1 MIKDFK
7 YFHWGIYPEDTP
19 VYGLYEPVLDKFLLV
34 LNSLEHAEMLKY
46 LNYSRYGLYI
56 CRLDQASNF
65 QEILIDNECCENWSF
80 TNKTTDLYVDQVLH
94 DLDPITVKEFCQSS
108 DEKVWNIIEEK
119 RWLMFCQ
126 HVLELLDMPDEQYYN
141 KLFKS
146 LGSFLNVEEFQN
158 IQSISTVRS
167 EILSAL
173 FLGSNIPDTQEQIK
187 KILSRISQENLI

>member
-7 YFHWGIYPEDTP
+7 YFQWGIYPKDTP

-46 LNYSRYGLYI
+46 LNGPRYGFHI

-80 TNKTTDLYVDQVLH
+80 TNKATDLFVESALH
-94 DLDPITVKEFCQSS
+94 DLDPIMVKEFCTSS
-108 DEKVWNIIEEK
+108 DEKVWNVIEEK

-126 HVLELLDMPDEQYYN
+126 HVLELLDTSYNYN

-146 LGSFLNVEEFQN
+146 LGSFLRIEEFQN
-158 IQSISTVRS
+158 INSISTVRS

-173 FLGSNIPDTQEQIK
+173 FLGSNIPDTQEQVK
-187 KILSRISQENLI
+187 KILSRISQEHLI

>member
-1 MIKDFK
+1 MIQDFK

-46 LNYSRYGLYI
+46 LNCSRYGLHI

-80 TNKTTDLYVDQVLH
+80 TNKATDLFVEQALN
-94 DLDPITVKEFCQSS
+94 DLDPIMVKEFCTSS
-108 DEKVWNIIEEK
+108 DEKVWNVIEEK

-126 HVLELLDMPDEQYYN
+126 HVLELLDTSYIYN

-146 LGSFLNVEEFQN
+146 LGSFLRIEEFQN
-158 IQSISTVRS
+158 IESISTVRS

-173 FLGSNIPDTQEQIK
+173 FLGSNIADAQEQVK
-187 KILSRISQENLI
+187 KILSRISQEHLI